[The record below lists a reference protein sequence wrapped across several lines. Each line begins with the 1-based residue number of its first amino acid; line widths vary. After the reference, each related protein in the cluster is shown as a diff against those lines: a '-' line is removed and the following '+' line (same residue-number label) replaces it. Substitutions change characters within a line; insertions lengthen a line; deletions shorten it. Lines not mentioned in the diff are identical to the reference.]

1 MKKKLFT
8 LLTLLLCLCSGAW
21 GQNTYSNP
29 LTETFTDGAYGNYTF
44 LDVANTTSNATIETG
59 SVACLTYGG
68 FYAWMTL
75 NKDATNKWMTR
86 AGGDNTDSGDHG
98 YSNPDKVGF
107 LPNNEANG
115 QDNIKI
121 TSERTTCF
129 YVTGCTGVA
138 ILGKDNGT
146 SSNRWMTLKVE
157 EIALDGSAT
166 QRGTTKEQKSTSVY
180 LLPSDATMTAD
191 KYYRVTVASAGT
203 KNCNFY
209 QIRFTQG
216 ASSKYGITW
225 DNGGHGTAPT
235 APTSTALLT
244 LPTMDK
250 DGDYVNTGW
259 TANVA
264 VKLNGTSKAAGT
276 VLPVGSKVRL
286 TAATTFT
293 GIWKEPSTFALTSN
307 DEVEVTVGGS
317 KSQIAY
323 ENAAGTVTYEST
335 NPSVAT
341 VDEEGNISAV
351 AGGKTTIT
359 VSDPGNATTAAGSA
373 TVTVLVPY
381 GNPSAATSYVL
392 NQDTYAFQNK
402 DYTKYYFTNGFTIDV
417 SPNGAEFQDAS
428 LSKSKKYS
436 HARTYTINVP
446 SNVTV
451 TYAIITARN
460 NYENK
465 NSNPAANWGTVFG
478 ESYSSILLP
487 WANETPAEKDF
498 VIETPSAGGTLV
510 FQPGGNQWQAII
522 NLYTDTYYP
531 KHTVSYV
538 AGDGTGTMAGT
549 EVREGTSFT
558 LPIQGTIAA
567 PAGKYFTG
575 WNDGTKNYVPGNS
588 YTMSTSDVTFTA
600 QWATSAEANHYHY
613 SYKDATR
620 YNGSAYK
627 DPTGAAATSDGETH
641 TLTDGD
647 LCTSLGGITSVSFAS
662 AKYDGKKDDL
672 SYMSSYLKI
681 ETGTPKVT
689 ITIAEGYYGTLKIK
703 AGGYS
708 GNPTISVSNST
719 KLSGIVGGV
728 ATTED
733 NFNELVYSLTSGAH
747 DITCSSKNMYIS
759 EMDLVTFNSV
769 SSTVGANGYT
779 TFACSYPLDLT
790 DANRPEGLKAYK
802 ATRDGANLTFEKLN
816 QTVPAG
822 TGLLLLGETKGGTYN
837 IPVAASGTA
846 VENNAL
852 VGVTSPVAKQ
862 SVENTTYYFVMKKAT
877 NENDPLKFAPITTT
891 KEVTIP
897 AGKAYIE
904 VPNSAF
910 TGARELAIS
919 FSDGETTGINGIEEV
934 APVTKTRK
942 VVKNGRLVIETAKG
956 EFTIDGARIK

>member
-121 TSERTTCF
+121 TSDRTTCF

-146 SSNRWMTLKVE
+146 SSNKWMTLKVE

-498 VIETPSAGGTLV
+498 VIETPSAGGTLA
-510 FQPGGNQWQAII
+510 FQPGGNQWQAIF
-522 NLYTDTYYP
+522 NLYTDTYLP

-538 AGDGTGTMAGT
+538 AGSGTGTMAGT
-549 EVREGTSFT
+549 EVREGSVFT

-567 PAGKYFTG
+567 PIGKYFTG
-575 WNDGTKNYVPGNS
+575 WNDGTKNYVPGDS

-641 TLTDGD
+641 TLTDGN

-681 ETGTPKVT
+681 EKGGTAKVT
-689 ITIAEGYYGTLKIK
+689 ITIADGYAGTLKIK

-708 GNPTISVSNST
+708 NNPSLAVSNST
-719 KLSGIVGGV
+719 KLAGTVGGV
-728 ATTED
+728 ATIED
-733 NFNELVYSLTSGAH
+733 NYNTLIYMLPAGTHE
-747 DITCSSKNMYIS
+747 ITCTSQNMYIT
-759 EMDLVTFNSV
+759 EMDLVTT
-769 SSTVGANGYT
+769 SSTSATVQSYGWATYIPAYDVQFADGDAYVVTDINTSTGATTVAPVTQVPANTPVLLKGEGTKNIAIINTTPAAPSTNLMTICNGANGSKIPYVLAKNGT
-779 TFACSYPLDLT
+779 S
-790 DANRPEGLKAYK
+790 
-802 ATRDGANLTFEKLN
+802 
-816 QTVPAG
+816 AG
-822 TGLLLLGETKGGTYN
+822 FKKWTGLINTINGRAVMWLDSE
-837 IPVAASGTA
+837 IAS
-846 VENNAL
+846 
-852 VGVTSPVAKQ
+852 S
-862 SVENTTYYFVMKKAT
+862 
-877 NENDPLKFAPITTT
+877 
-891 KEVTIP
+891 
-897 AGKAYIE
+897 
-904 VPNSAF
+904 
-910 TGARELAIS
+910 REFFFL
-919 FSDGETTGINGIEEV
+919 DGETTGINALDNLTNSPFDNNAPMYNLAGQKVGKNYKGIV
-934 APVTKTRK
+934 IVNGKK
-942 VVKNGRLVIETAKG
+942 VLKK
-956 EFTIDGARIK
+956 